1 MMVKLIKTLI
11 VKGICDTMAVR
22 IPITDNRAPVK
33 DHKHA
38 FGFQPASLRKQKEMK
53 QTMLIT
59 MILSIFIAN
68 AHTAMS
74 QANNIPQQDSAFL
87 GTHWTLVSI
96 GGKAIPRVSR
106 EAFIVFDGEKQ
117 SAYCSSGCNRM
128 TGKFTVEEGKLRI
141 GPMAGT
147 RMACDPES
155 MQLETAFYKA
165 LSEADGYM
173 IQGNQLFLK
182 NGAAVVAELQ
192 ATGK

>member
-1 MMVKLIKTLI
+1 
-11 VKGICDTMAVR
+11 
-22 IPITDNRAPVK
+22 
-33 DHKHA
+33 
-38 FGFQPASLRKQKEMK
+38 MK

-59 MILSIFIAN
+59 MILSIFITNVHTDMSRAN
-68 AHTAMS
+68 S
-74 QANNIPQQDSAFL
+74 IPHQDSAFL

-117 SAYCSSGCNRM
+117 SAYGSSGCNRM

-155 MQLETAFYKA
+155 MQLEIAFHKA
-165 LSEADGYM
+165 LSEADGYTLK
-173 IQGNQLFLK
+173 GNQLLLK
-182 NGAAVVAELQ
+182 KGDSVVAELQ
-192 ATGK
+192 AADR